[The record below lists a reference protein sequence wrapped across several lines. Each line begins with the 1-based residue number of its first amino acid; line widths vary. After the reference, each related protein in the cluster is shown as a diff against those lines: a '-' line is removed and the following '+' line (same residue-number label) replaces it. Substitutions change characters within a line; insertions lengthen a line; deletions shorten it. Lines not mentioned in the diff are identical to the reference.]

1 MAIAPAPPAY
11 IILNTKEQLDI
22 NITAEV
28 FKQYHQAKY
37 SKNTEVDVYFYNNEQ
52 GCYTK
57 FKCEFIH
64 PDSILGNWLLQ
75 PKSADLTLGGFELS
89 MKQPLTVNYPP
100 IEADTNITGETSE
113 YVVPIVKLVD
123 HQYKVISK
131 TEMAMNTPKAKQSK
145 AAITRFNQKIK
156 PCLSFFSKCS
166 HARTLQQSDI
176 EELQKLPD
184 GFLNYQNEAGRSP
197 FMMACE
203 KASYKSLERLISA
216 SGGIDYSLQSN
227 AGRSAI
233 ELACRNKDTKCL
245 ELLIKQKALEKTEL
259 HRPVITQSALHSAT
273 EKHLSLLLEYGQ
285 SVNGGVTE
293 QQKGITPLMKC
304 VVNKNITLGLKKM
317 NLLFRHKPNGESTKD
332 PLNVNLQNKRNN
344 TALHYAIAYGNVEG
358 AQMLIQ
364 ENANVDIKNID
375 GQTPFDC
382 HGLQMESTGKIVVY
396 KIPSKALCLATAI
409 TKKYW
414 FLAVKMIQAGW
425 EIDGTILP
433 DYDIR
438 EAVKAI
444 KHDLSQPASNT
455 DVTKT
460 AVYMALKAGD
470 TKAAKELSK
479 YNHDAFLIIHSHPK
493 SCNPLFKKT
502 MVKIFIE
509 CQNIPNNPYA
519 NRYKNTSQ
527 HSSTEKKEDEI
538 IDESFPDWVIMP

>member
-28 FKQYHQAKY
+28 FKQYHQAKC
-37 SKNTEVDVYFYNNEQ
+37 SKNTEVDVYYYNNEQ

-57 FKCEFIH
+57 FKCEFIN

-75 PKSADLTLGGFELS
+75 PKSAVLTLGGFELS
-89 MKQPLTVNYPP
+89 MKQPLTVNYTP

-113 YVVPIVKLVD
+113 YVVPIVNLVG
-123 HQYKVISK
+123 HQYKVVSK

-156 PCLSFFSKCS
+156 PCLLFFSKCS

-184 GFLNYQNEAGRSP
+184 GFLNYQNDVGLSP
-197 FMMACE
+197 FMMACK
-203 KASYKSLERLISA
+203 KASSKSLGRLISA
-216 SGGIDYSLQSN
+216 SGDIDYSLQSN

-233 ELACRNKDTKCL
+233 EQACKNKDTKCL
-245 ELLIKQKALEKTEL
+245 ELLIKQNALEKTEL

-304 VVNKNITLGLKKM
+304 VVNENITLGLKKM
-317 NLLFRHKPNGESTKD
+317 NVLFRHKPNGV

-344 TALHYAIAYGNVEG
+344 TALHYALAYGNVEG

-396 KIPSKALCLATAI
+396 EIPSKALCLATAI

-414 FLAVKMIQAGW
+414 FLAVKMIQADW
-425 EIDGTILP
+425 KLDSTILP
-433 DYDIR
+433 DYEMR

-444 KHDLSQPASNT
+444 EHDLSNSASNT
-455 DVTKT
+455 DVRKT
-460 AVYMALKAGD
+460 AIYKALKAGD
-470 TKAAKELSK
+470 TKAAIELSK
-479 YNHDAFLIIHSHPK
+479 YNQEALLIIHSHPK
-493 SCNPLFKKT
+493 FYNPLFKNPMIKT
-502 MVKIFIE
+502 FIE
-509 CQNIPNNPYA
+509 CQNITNTPYA